1 MRNTRRHWFLI
12 ALIPVLTGCAA
23 AALVLGREL
32 WFDEALTVTSFM
44 LPFSPTEIYANYSI
58 PNNQIVYTMALKL
71 WHGLQNEP
79 APISF
84 WRLLSLVCASGAM
97 VLFVC
102 LRRKLHD
109 KTPWTAVI
117 VLTAFAVSPVFRN
130 YATALRGYA
139 ISWLWILLALEGARR
154 IFHGRAGSG
163 WAMYLL
169 GTLGAVG
176 TVPTNLLACVGIVI
190 YAFPWSRR
198 DFLRDGRLWLLA
210 AGPLVCLAVFYG
222 PIWKAFLHTFVLMEG
237 FSSRAG
243 ALAVFYGA
251 TVTTFGLLLVAEP
264 FRLTRGDW
272 RRRLRGVIWL
282 LPVPAVLLLHQVP
295 FPRVF
300 CTLFPL
306 YMMLLADGLTA
317 MRFPAVRTDCA
328 AAKRFP
334 AARIAGGLGA
344 LIASLVLLRFAAPA
358 LAPAAGLS
366 EYDDDYFRP
375 WYMAKDYSVCELI
388 PELERHPELP
398 VVFQSFGSDPCPL
411 IFYATLWDVEKEF
424 RPDQPPGHVKN
435 LPESALVILR
445 RDENPGE
452 YEIRF
457 GGTLSMMF
465 AGRDCTVFRFLREA
479 NASRTDL

>member
-1 MRNTRRHWFLI
+1 MRNIRRQRFLI

-23 AALVLGREL
+23 ASLVLGREL

-44 LPFSPTEIYANYSI
+44 LPFSPPEIYANYSI

-71 WHGLQNEP
+71 WHGLQNDP

-97 VLFVC
+97 GLFVW

-109 KTPWTAVI
+109 KTPWTAVV
-117 VLTAFAVSPVFRN
+117 VLTVFAVSPVFQN

-139 ISWLWILLALEGARR
+139 ISWLWIMLALEGARR

-163 WAMYLL
+163 WALYLL
-169 GTLGAVG
+169 GMLGAVG

-210 AGPLVCLAVFYG
+210 VGPFLCLAVFYG
-222 PIWKAFLHTFVLMEG
+222 PIWKAFLHTFSLMEG

-243 ALAVFYGA
+243 ALGVFYGA
-251 TVTTFGLLLVAEP
+251 TAATFGILLVAEP

-272 RRRLRGVIWL
+272 RRKFRVVIWL
-282 LPVPAVLLLHQVP
+282 LTIPAVLLLHQVP

-306 YMMLLADGLTA
+306 YMMLLADGLAA
-317 MRFPAVRTDCA
+317 MRFSPARA
-328 AAKRFP
+328 NGEAAKRFP
-334 AARIAGGLGA
+334 AARVAAGLGA
-344 LIASLVLLRFAAPA
+344 LIVSLVLARIAAPA
-358 LAPAAGLS
+358 IASAAGLS

-388 PELERHPELP
+388 PELERHPEYP
-398 VVFQSFGSDPCPL
+398 VVFQSFSSDPCPL

-424 RPDQPPGHVKN
+424 RPDQPPGHVKS
-435 LPESALVILR
+435 LPESALIILR
-445 RDENPGE
+445 RDEDPGE
-452 YEIRF
+452 YETRF
-457 GGTLSMMF
+457 DGTLSGLF
-465 AGRDCTVFRFLREA
+465 AGRDCAIFRFVRRSSQEKE
-479 NASRTDL
+479 